1 MRRPAVSAE
10 AQAVA
15 ATALGPDGEPLQL
28 DTVLDDQP
36 ERPALLP
43 KPESS
48 EPTAEMLRLDDA
60 RRLAK
65 ENPVAVANI
74 IKNWVSGEAG
84 GAVAPT

>member
-1 MRRPAVSAE
+1 
-10 AQAVA
+10 
-15 ATALGPDGEPLQL
+15 
-28 DTVLDDQP
+28 VLDDQP
-36 ERPALLP
+36 ERPGLLP
-43 KPESS
+43 KPTAASN
-48 EPTAEMLRLDDA
+48 EPTPEMLRLDDA